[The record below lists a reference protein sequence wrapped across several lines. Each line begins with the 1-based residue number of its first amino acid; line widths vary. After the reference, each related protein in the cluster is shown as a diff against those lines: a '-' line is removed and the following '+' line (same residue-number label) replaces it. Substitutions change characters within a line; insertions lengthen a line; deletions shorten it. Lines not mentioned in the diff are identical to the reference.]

1 MKRSS
6 QEYTIL
12 SAKAAT
18 GTGVNIFTQDFRN
31 IIFSLGTASS
41 ANLTVKFQGS
51 IQDAS
56 PDFSAAQSVTNQWDY
71 IEVVDLQ
78 SGTAIDGDTGVAMA
92 GTDDFR
98 LLEANI
104 NGMKWVNATVTA
116 RSAGSITIKARLFDN
131 Q

>member
-1 MKRSS
+1 MKRTS

-12 SAKAAT
+12 NAKATT
-18 GTGVNIFTQDFRN
+18 GTGISIFIQDFRN
-31 IIFSLGTASS
+31 AVLSFGTATS

-51 IQDAS
+51 IQDTA
-56 PDFSAAQSVTNQWDY
+56 PDFSAAQSVSNQWDY

-78 SGTAIDGDTGVAMA
+78 SGAAIDGDTGVAVA

-98 LLEANI
+98 IFEANI
-104 NGMKWVNATVTA
+104 NGLKWLNATVTA
-116 RSAGSITIKARLFDN
+116 RSAGSVTIKARLFDN